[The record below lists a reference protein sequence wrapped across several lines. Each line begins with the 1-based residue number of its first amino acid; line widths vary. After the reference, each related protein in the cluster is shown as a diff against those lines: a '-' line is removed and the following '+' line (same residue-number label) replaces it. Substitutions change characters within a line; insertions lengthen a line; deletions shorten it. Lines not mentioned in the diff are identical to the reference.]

1 VAPAK
6 KEAEAETV
14 PEKVVCSEKE
24 ALPPGDLD
32 LEF

>member
-1 VAPAK
+1 
-6 KEAEAETV
+6 V

-32 LEF
+32 LEFWLSNIMYN